1 MKRIAAAPILL
12 TCTARVL
19 AASATE
25 PAANDSLTFHGITL
39 YGTVD
44 IGLQYETH
52 GAPISDYFPG
62 GGGVIVGKN
71 SNRSTLGA
79 TPSNLSQSRI
89 GLAGT
94 EPVIEGWSA
103 VFKLETFFNPQSG
116 ELGDG
121 LKSLTLNNGRPLA
134 QQSTNLDTSVA
145 GQIFQQSYVGLS
157 SPSFG
162 TLTFGRQNTLL
173 ADGIA
178 KYDPNLASQAF
189 SVIGISG
196 TAAGGGDTEDRRLSS
211 SLKYT
216 LSHRHIH
223 FGAMYKFNG
232 ASGSAN
238 TVAEAEAG
246 YDIQGLSV
254 DAYYVH
260 AKDAIA
266 HSALSA
272 SQLSALPSYGLSSSN
287 SVAGVVSD
295 NTAFAVMALYSVS
308 KFDLYAGWDR
318 LRYSNPATPLP
329 IGYETEGGY
338 QLGAVNNTAFPHP
351 KILQV
356 YWAGVRYKPLPLL
369 DLVAAYYGY
378 HQNSYGT
385 KDCSTD
391 AAAAC
396 SGELDAASFDADVR
410 LTKRFD
416 VYAGAIYS
424 RDHDG
429 LASGYLRTSNIST
442 TIGVRFSF

>member
-1 MKRIAAAPILL
+1 MKPIAAAPVLL
-12 TCTARVL
+12 TCTLRVL

-25 PAANDSLTFHGITL
+25 PTTNDSLTFHGVTL

-52 GAPISDYFPG
+52 GAPISDYFSG
-62 GGGVIVGKN
+62 GGGEIVGKN
-71 SNRSTLGA
+71 SNRSTFGA

-94 EPVIEGWSA
+94 EPVLEAWSA
-103 VFKLETFFNPQSG
+103 VFKLETFFNPHSG
-116 ELGDG
+116 ELSDG
-121 LKSLTLNNGRPLA
+121 LKSLTQNNGRPLA
-134 QQSTNLDTSVA
+134 QQSTNLDSSVA

-189 SVIGISG
+189 SVIGVSG

-211 SLKYT
+211 SLKYSV
-216 LSHRHIH
+216 SHRHIH

-238 TVAEAEAG
+238 TVAEAEVG
-246 YDIQGLSV
+246 YDVQGLSV

-260 AKDAIA
+260 ARDAIA

-272 SQLSALPSYGLSSSN
+272 GQVAALPSYGLSSSN

-295 NTAFAVMALYSVS
+295 NTAFAVMALYSVN
-308 KFDLYAGWDR
+308 KFVLYAGWER
-318 LRYSNPATPLP
+318 LRYSNPHTPLP
-329 IGYETEGGY
+329 IGYDTEGGY
-338 QLGAVNNTAFPHP
+338 KLGAVNNTAFPHA
-351 KILQV
+351 KILQA
-356 YWAGVRYKPLPLL
+356 YWAGVRYKPLPML

-378 HQNSYGT
+378 RQNSYGT
-385 KDCSTD
+385 TNCSTD
-391 AAAAC
+391 AAATC
-396 SGELDAASFDADVR
+396 SGELDAASLEADVR

-416 VYAGAIYS
+416 VYAGTMYS
-424 RDHDG
+424 RVHGG
-429 LASGYLRTSNIST
+429 LASGYLQTNDIST